1 MNGLRQAKIVN
12 RVQGVIRRKHCRA
25 YRSKD
30 SPMTLKKTT
39 FLALSGTG
47 VFFLGGQ
54 SSALTGLL
62 PRLDFT
68 PRSLTLGLQ
77 LVVASTEL
85 RNRLL
90 SQKLLKCPLLN
101 VLRLVLLELCDEGN
115 RTLKDGA
122 LVLFASRDNLR

>member
-1 MNGLRQAKIVN
+1 
-12 RVQGVIRRKHCRA
+12 
-25 YRSKD
+25 
-30 SPMTLKKTT
+30 MTLKKTT